1 MKNKWTTNSV
11 PKVQWTTNSV
21 PKVHGGFMKKTYDEM
36 YELIVKTATEDERI
50 RAATMEGSAVTPGA
64 VRDKFSDFDI
74 TFFVSDI
81 REFTADKDYMK
92 RFGDI
97 LIMQTPDD
105 WYMEP
110 YDYSGKRRFAY
121 LTQYKDGNRIDLTFI
136 DVSEIGKE
144 TQFNEPRTVLINKD
158 NFPELKDITSKD
170 AFLIKKPGEF
180 EFYNTVN
187 EFRWVSN
194 YATKGLCRQQF
205 YYAKYSLEHLMM
217 NMFMKMI
224 NWKVGVLNDFN
235 VTTGSF
241 SKYLSKYL
249 TEDEMRRFEGI
260 FAGGTYEDMWDKI
273 FLMYDY
279 FEELSVFVAEK
290 LKYPLDLEESRN
302 VRDFMQKR
310 RDESGR

>member
-1 MKNKWTTNSV
+1 MGSKWMKNK
-11 PKVQWTTNSV
+11 WTTNSV

-36 YELIVKTATEDERI
+36 YELIIRTATEDERI

-64 VRDKFSDFDI
+64 LRDKFSDFDI

-144 TQFNEPRTVLINKD
+144 AQFNEPRTVLINKD

-205 YYAKYSLEHLMM
+205 YYAKYSMEHLMM

-290 LKYPLDLEESRN
+290 LKFPLDLEESRN
-302 VRDFMQKR
+302 VRDFMQER
-310 RDESGR
+310 RDEFGR